1 MYIDFIK
8 NRTKRVLN
16 IRVEQITI
24 ARQGKLGLLH
34 KDLLQICFVWQAGPA
49 TLVR

>member
-1 MYIDFIK
+1 MHG
-8 NRTKRVLN
+8 LN
-16 IRVEQITI
+16 IFNSYIYIYII

-34 KDLLQICFVWQAGPA
+34 KDLLQICFVWQAEPA